1 MARSSYLKQIAK
13 RTTLGLPVLR
23 PPFAPF
29 GPPAPQSL
37 APALQTGTFK
47 SPTRAA
53 SDAGRTRPETPTPRS
68 DQATPERPPV
78 STGPK
83 ITPAP
88 RPASVPPSPRQPA
101 SATPEIKPASR
112 LRSQVSEPVRPEWKP
127 SSPLKASGGTVAESE
142 PVAERREEPPANS
155 ESTDRPSVV
164 PQRSAAEDGTIAVK
178 IETVRHSE
186 FPRETILEPSGPPS
200 ITPKP
205 LRPPAAASVHIGAIE
220 VHIAPPTTPPD
231 PVTPPRAQSHSVAH
245 SLPTKPLSRG
255 YLSTFGI
262 RQG

>member
-37 APALQTGTFK
+37 ASGLQTDTFK
-47 SPTRAA
+47 TSTRAA
-53 SDAGRTRPETPTPRS
+53 TDVSRTRPETPTPRF
-68 DQATPERPPV
+68 DQATPERRPA
-78 STGPK
+78 STAPEITAAPQSPASVPHSRPQPESATPE

-88 RPASVPPSPRQPA
+88 RFSSP
-101 SATPEIKPASR
+101 
-112 LRSQVSEPVRPEWKP
+112 VSETMVPESHSSLPVRVPT
-127 SSPLKASGGTVAESE
+127 GTVAESKPVVE
-142 PVAERREEPPANS
+142 GREAPPTSSELTNRSPVAPLRL
-155 ESTDRPSVV
+155 T
-164 PQRSAAEDGTIAVK
+164 AEDGTAAVK

-186 FPRETILEPSGPPS
+186 FPREPMLELSGPRPITQKPS
-200 ITPKP
+200 P
-205 LRPPAAASVHIGAIE
+205 SVHIGAIE
-220 VHIAPPTTPPD
+220 VHIAPPTPPPA
-231 PVTPPRAQSHSVAH
+231 PVPPPRAQARSAA
-245 SLPTKPLSRG
+245 SLPTTALSRG